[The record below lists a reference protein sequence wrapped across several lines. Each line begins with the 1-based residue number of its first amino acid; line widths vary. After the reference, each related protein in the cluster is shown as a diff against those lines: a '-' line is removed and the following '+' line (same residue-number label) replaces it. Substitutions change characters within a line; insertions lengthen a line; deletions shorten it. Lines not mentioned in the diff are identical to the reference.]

1 MENVAVIM
9 SSSPVTAQRGMKTF
23 IMGKYSSIDKHCVNF
38 KLVNLETFL
47 IKYGEHTA
55 TDKIVIFFDTLML
68 HLQTVQ

>member
-47 IKYGEHTA
+47 IKYGEHTEY
-55 TDKIVIFFDTLML
+55 KREIVIFSSIL
-68 HLQTVQ
+68 